1 MEDVATWR
9 TLEVILG
16 GELLQARGALHPHTW
31 LRLESIYYSNLIY
44 LEINLSK
51 TDFKQLS
58 MYYSGGKLEDQIHI
72 DMKVTLDSNEIT
84 EFHY

>member
-16 GELLQARGALHPHTW
+16 GELLQASGALNPHTW
-31 LRLESIYYSNLIY
+31 LPLSIYYSNLIC

-72 DMKVTLDSNEIT
+72 DMKVTPDSNEIT